1 MNHNAWRSRVARTIA
16 TQPLARG
23 LLSESS
29 SSRPRT
35 RRVSFASPKLALK
48 RRARPSK
55 KTTLVVRA
63 MLHDYIS
70 VTDFEGGG
78 GKALLVTAPI
88 PKGTV
93 VWWENQDEEPDW
105 VSVPRCRLY
114 IDNLP
119 AEARKIFEHYM
130 YKARP
135 SSDRFPS
142 TRAARTGA
150 RIPWRDISASP
161 SVSRERASAGCQC
174 SASPASSIASTKAPR
189 LHTRAPLLQ
198 RCKVKFFP
206 TRVAPFLSIPCWLS
220 RPAAEAVRTNVSQ
233 VS

>member
-1 MNHNAWRSRVARTIA
+1 VNHNAWRSRVARTIA

-63 MLHDYIS
+63 MLHDSIS

-119 AEARKIFEHYM
+119 AANNGHL
-130 YKARP
+130 ALL
-135 SSDRFPS
+135 
-142 TRAARTGA
+142 
-150 RIPWRDISASP
+150 
-161 SVSRERASAGCQC
+161 AGGDL
-174 SASPASSIASTKAPR
+174 K
-189 LHTRAPLLQ
+189 
-198 RCKVKFFP
+198 
-206 TRVAPFLSIPCWLS
+206 
-220 RPAAEAVRTNVSQ
+220 
-233 VS
+233 